1 MTVFDRLTRVIA
13 PAFVVLA
20 SAHIASAQTTAPAA
34 GEDPVVAVV
43 DGKEIHFSEV
53 AEVQRNLPDQF
64 QMLPLDAIFATLVER
79 LIDLQLVV
87 VEGRKANLQD
97 DEVVKRR
104 MTQIE
109 DRVIR
114 DIYVSRHV
122 DEVMT
127 EEVLLA
133 RYDEFKRRNP
143 PQDELRA
150 RHILVASEEEAKAAI
165 AEIAGGADFADVA
178 TERSTG
184 PSSDRGGDIGYF
196 TRDAVVPEF
205 ADAAFALQP
214 GEVSET
220 PVETSFGWH
229 VIKVEDRRLGEVP
242 SFEETR
248 VQLVAEAS
256 EEAVSELMTTLREA
270 AMIERFNM
278 DGSPIDTAAEP
289 GATVE

>member
-1 MTVFDRLTRVIA
+1 MTVFHRLTRVIA

-114 DIYVSRHV
+114 EIYVSRHV

-127 EEVLLA
+127 EEELLA

-143 PQDELRA
+143 PQDEVRA

-184 PSSDRGGDIGYF
+184 PSSDKGGDIGYF

-248 VQLVAEAS
+248 VQLVAEGS

>member
-1 MTVFDRLTRVIA
+1 MTVFDRLTRLIA

-43 DGKEIHFSEV
+43 DGKEIHLSEV
-53 AEVQRNLPDQF
+53 AETQRNLPDQY

-79 LIDLQLVV
+79 LIDLQLVA

-97 DEVVKRR
+97 DEAVKRR

-143 PQDELRA
+143 PQDEVRA

-178 TERSTG
+178 TESSTG
-184 PSSDRGGDIGYF
+184 PSSAQGGDIGYF

-214 GEVSET
+214 GEVSKT
-220 PVETSFGWH
+220 PVETGFGWH

>member
-1 MTVFDRLTRVIA
+1 MTVFDRLTRLIA

-43 DGKEIHFSEV
+43 DGKEIHLSEV
-53 AEVQRNLPDQF
+53 AETQRNLPDQY

-79 LIDLQLVV
+79 LIDLQLVA

-97 DEVVKRR
+97 DEAVKRR

-214 GEVSET
+214 GEVSKT

>member
-20 SAHIASAQTTAPAA
+20 SAHIASAQTTAPAS

-43 DGKEIHFSEV
+43 DGKEIHLSEV
-53 AEVQRNLPDQF
+53 AETQRNLPDQY

-133 RYDEFKRRNP
+133 RYDEFKRRTRP
-143 PQDELRA
+143 RKRSGRVTFSSPRRRRPRPRLPRSRA
-150 RHILVASEEEAKAAI
+150 APTSPMWPRRGRPGRRAI
-165 AEIAGGADFADVA
+165 GVGISAISPA
-178 TERSTG
+178 TPWC
-184 PSSDRGGDIGYF
+184 PSSPMPRSPF
-196 TRDAVVPEF
+196 SPARSPR
-205 ADAAFALQP
+205 P
-214 GEVSET
+214 RS
-220 PVETSFGWH
+220 
-229 VIKVEDRRLGEVP
+229 RR
-242 SFEETR
+242 
-248 VQLVAEAS
+248 AS
-256 EEAVSELMTTLREA
+256 VGM
-270 AMIERFNM
+270 
-278 DGSPIDTAAEP
+278 
-289 GATVE
+289 

>member
-13 PAFVVLA
+13 PAFVVLV
-20 SAHIASAQTTAPAA
+20 SAHIASAQTTAPAS

-43 DGKEIHFSEV
+43 DGKEIHLSEV
-53 AEVQRNLPDQF
+53 AETQRSLPDQY

-79 LIDLQLVV
+79 LIDLQLVA

-97 DEVVKRR
+97 DEAVKRR

-114 DIYVSRHV
+114 EFYVSRHV
-122 DEVMT
+122 DEVVT
-127 EEVLLA
+127 EGVLLA

-143 PQDELRA
+143 PQEEVRA

-178 TERSTG
+178 RESSTG
-184 PSSDRGGDIGYF
+184 PSSAEGGDIGYF

-205 ADAAFALQP
+205 SDAAFALQP

-220 PVETSFGWH
+220 PVQTSFGWH

-242 SFEETR
+242 SFEETHA
-248 VQLVAEAS
+248 QLVAEAS
-256 EEAVSELMTTLREA
+256 EEAVSELMAKLREA
-270 AMIERFNM
+270 ATIERFNM
-278 DGSPIDTAAEP
+278 DGSPIDAAAEP
-289 GATVE
+289 GATGE

>member
-20 SAHIASAQTTAPAA
+20 SAHIASAQTTAPAS

-43 DGKEIHFSEV
+43 DGKEIHLSEV
-53 AEVQRNLPDQF
+53 AETQRNLPDQY

-114 DIYVSRHV
+114 EIYVSRHV

-178 TERSTG
+178 TESSTG

-214 GEVSET
+214 GEVSKT

-256 EEAVSELMTTLREA
+256 QEAVSELMTTLREA

-278 DGSPIDTAAEP
+278 DGSPIDTAAEL

>member
-20 SAHIASAQTTAPAA
+20 SAHIASAQTTAPAS

-43 DGKEIHFSEV
+43 DGKEIHLSEV
-53 AEVQRNLPDQF
+53 AETQRNLPDQY

-114 DIYVSRHV
+114 EIYVSRHV

-143 PQDELRA
+143 PQDEVRA

-248 VQLVAEAS
+248 VQLVAEGS

-278 DGSPIDTAAEP
+278 DGSPIDTAAEL